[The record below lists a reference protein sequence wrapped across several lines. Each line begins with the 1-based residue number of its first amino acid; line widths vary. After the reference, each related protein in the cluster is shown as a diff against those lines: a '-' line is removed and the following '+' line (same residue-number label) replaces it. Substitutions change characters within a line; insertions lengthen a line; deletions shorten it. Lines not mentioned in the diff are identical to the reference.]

1 MQNYITKDDLLDLGV
16 KLDNDALEK
25 LVDEL
30 NDKVDEEVG
39 NEIIDSLTPED
50 VATLAEMQDK
60 ASEKEIG
67 EWIAEHVPDYA
78 EIIEDNAAIV
88 IGEFA
93 ETSNLVAK

>member
-1 MQNYITKDDLLDLGV
+1 MQNYITKDDLLDLGI

-50 VATLAEMQDK
+50 VATLADMQDN

-67 EWIAEHVPDYA
+67 EWIAEHVPDYE

-88 IGEFA
+88 IGDFA